1 MMLSVFGIALG
12 ASFTTAPDIN
22 RISGSD
28 DNIVAAARGNMTG
41 IGWNEE
47 VSSSGAIEMDQ
58 INFTVGNEDL
68 FASHIFQIC
77 AVVEGPIA
85 IYSSDVGTTPDCV
98 TTPSIPSSGNL
109 TGQIIS
115 FGKAINVTD
124 IIDFSFSMEELE

>member
-1 MMLSVFGIALG
+1 
-12 ASFTTAPDIN
+12 
-22 RISGSD
+22 
-28 DNIVAAARGNMTG
+28 MTG

-47 VSSSGAIEMDQ
+47 VSPSGAIEMDQ

-85 IYSSDVGTTPDCV
+85 IFSPEVNSPPACV

-124 IIDFSFSMEELE
+124 IVDFSFSMEELQ

>member
-1 MMLSVFGIALG
+1 MLSVFGIALG
-12 ASFTTAPDIN
+12 ASFTTAPDFN

-41 IGWNEE
+41 IGWTEE
-47 VSSSGAIEMDQ
+47 ISPLGVVEMDQ

-85 IYSSDVGTTPDCV
+85 IYSSDVGTIPDCV

-109 TGQIIS
+109 TGQIIL

-124 IIDFSFSMEELE
+124 IVDFSFSMEELE

>member
-1 MMLSVFGIALG
+1 MLSVIGIGLG
-12 ASFTTAPDIN
+12 ASFSTAPDIN

-28 DNIVAAARGNMTG
+28 DNIVAAARGNMTE
-41 IGWNEE
+41 IGWNEV
-47 VSSSGAIEMDQ
+47 VSPLGNVEMNQ

-77 AVVEGPIA
+77 AVVEGPVVVYA
-85 IYSSDVGTTPDCV
+85 PVVGSSPACMTTS
-98 TTPSIPSSGNL
+98 SIPASGNL

-115 FGKAINVTD
+115 FGTTMNVTD